1 MPQYAIVKQ
10 KTKSESAQSYYSG
23 LTSGSNN
30 IWFYFGNPISW
41 ATYPGGSY
49 NDTNPPIPTDNIESE
64 KQIWDG
70 ILGLKKLVSDDFSLA
85 FRRVNWVSGNYY
97 DMYRDDYDGNT
108 VEGVSITNSVTKPLS
123 LARSNSLVFVD
134 DSGTFKLYRCI
145 DNRSSTTGNP
155 IASTTKPTFT
165 VSTIQTLAD
174 GYKWKYYGTFTT
186 TQLDNF
192 LTANH
197 CPIPTT
203 ALTATASGSIVS
215 VVLTSRG
222 AGYTSAPTITIK
234 GDGSGLTLGTPV
246 LSGGQIAYI
255 PVTASGSNYTNV
267 QLTFSGGGTPTTAAT
282 ARAVLAPVPGGF
294 GYNVI
299 NELDPNYVIAKANN
313 TSTDY
318 YFPTRGTAPKHYGD
332 DGVTG
337 LVYRT
342 VGLIEGPTGTQVA
355 TNLIRNSTEY
365 RYNPVSGT
373 LAYGDR
379 IYTAASGQANPI
391 ATVVGLRQD
400 TSNIATVLTINAATA
415 VTPIPRTI
423 SYTTHNLVTGDTVLY
438 SNGGGV
444 TIGGLTNNSTYYVI
458 RADADNFKLATS
470 LANAESGSAIAIT
483 AGSGTN
489 HTFTENTIK
498 NYITLLQTKEQ
509 KVLSNPLVAAS
520 LMTKTDNTAS
530 FYIGPYSVFNGG
542 SSGTIDLANNTIA
555 IPSHPWATGDQ
566 VVYSNG
572 GGSTIVTL
580 GNALVSGNTY
590 YVIRL
595 TSNEIK
601 LASNLS
607 NAITGIPI
615 DFTNLGNGSAHT
627 ITYTG
632 SDASAAGGAVKY
644 TGSIIFSEYRNALTR
659 TTTREKFRFVLE
671 F

>member
-23 LTSGSNN
+23 ITSGSNN
-30 IWFYFGNPISW
+30 VWFYFGNPVSW

-49 NDTNPPIPTDNIESE
+49 NDTNPPIPTDNIECE

-70 ILGLKKLVSDDFSLA
+70 ILGLKKMLAEDFSLA
-85 FRRVNWVSGNYY
+85 FKRVDWVSGNYY

-108 VEGVSITNSVTKPLS
+108 VQGISLTNTVTKPLS
-123 LARSNSLVFVD
+123 LARSNSLVFVN
-134 DSGTFKLYRCI
+134 DSGTYKLYRCI

-192 LTANH
+192 LTANQ
-197 CPIPTT
+197 CPVPTT
-203 ALTATASGSIVS
+203 ALTATASGSVVS

-222 AGYTSAPTITIK
+222 TGYTSVPTITIK
-234 GDGSGLTLGTPV
+234 GDGTGLTLGTPA

-255 PVTASGSNYTNV
+255 PVTAGGTNYTNV
-267 QLTFSGGGTPTTAAT
+267 QLTFSGGGTPTTTAT

-294 GYNVI
+294 GYNAT
-299 NELDPNYVIAKANN
+299 NEIDPNYIVAKSNN
-313 TSTDY
+313 TTTDY
-318 YFPTRGTAPKHYGD
+318 YFPTRGNAPKYYGG

-342 VGLIEGPTGTQVA
+342 VGLIEGVSGTQVS

-379 IYTAASGQANPI
+379 IYTSASGSSNPI
-391 ATVVGLRQD
+391 ATVVGIRQD
-400 TSNIATVLTINAATA
+400 TSNIAAVLTVNGSTA
-415 VTPIPRTI
+415 VNASTRII
-423 SYTTHNLVTGDTVLY
+423 NYTTHNLVTGDTVLY
-438 SNGGGV
+438 SNGGGT

-458 RADADNFKLATS
+458 RVDADNFKLATS
-470 LANAESGSAIAIT
+470 LANAGSDTAIAIT

-509 KVLSNPLVAAS
+509 KLLVNPLVAAS
-520 LMTKTDNTAS
+520 LMTKSDNTAS

-542 SSGTIDLANNTIA
+542 SSGTIDLANNTILITA
-555 IPSHPWATGDQ
+555 HPWATGDQ

-572 GGSTIVTL
+572 GGSTIVTA
-580 GNALVSGNTY
+580 GNVLVSGNTY

-607 NAITGIPI
+607 NAVTGIAI
-615 DFTNLGNGSAHT
+615 DFTNLGNGSSHT
-627 ITYTG
+627 LTYTG
-632 SDASAAGGAVKY
+632 SDASSAAGSVKY